1 MKRLFIVAAL
11 IIGAPCARAAS
22 VEDLR
27 ALQALDSRAT
37 DVGYRLA
44 TTASALCA
52 GGEPLAGIALHDAG
66 QYDPAVRGAVRRT
79 FGLEGDAMGVLA
91 VARGGPADS
100 AGLRPDDI
108 VVAIDAVPLAL
119 PPVAK
124 RATTL
129 RRDAALDQIDRALA
143 DGPTTITIRRGS
155 QQLTLRLTPE
165 RGCASRVE
173 IVPGSGMNAG
183 ANGRTVSI
191 DGRLANFVEGEDE
204 LAAVIAHEMAHN
216 ILNHRHLLDS
226 LGVKGGLLSVVGR
239 NAARI
244 RCTEVEADHVGTYL
258 MARAGFDMSA
268 ALRFWA
274 RFASRGLPAF
284 LRDPTHPSPAE
295 RQARI
300 AATISEIETKRTAG
314 KPLTPEIDRS
324 ACRA

>member
-1 MKRLFIVAAL
+1 MKWLFLIVAL
-11 IIGAPCARAAS
+11 GIGTPGVRAAS

-27 ALQALDSRAT
+27 ALQTLDSRAT
-37 DVGYRLA
+37 DIGYRLA
-44 TTASALCA
+44 TAASALCR
-52 GGEPLAGIALHDAG
+52 GGEPLAGVALHDAG

-91 VARGGPADS
+91 VAKGGPAEA
-100 AGLRPDDI
+100 AGLLPDDI
-108 VVAIDAVPLAL
+108 VIAIDAVPLAL

-124 RATTL
+124 MATTL
-129 RRDAALDQIDRALA
+129 RRDAALDLLDRALA
-143 DGPTTITIRRGS
+143 DGPTTITVSRGS
-155 QQLTLRLTPE
+155 QQLTLRLTPA

-191 DGRLANFVEGEDE
+191 DGRLANFVEDKDE

-216 ILNHRHLLDS
+216 ILNHRQLLDS
-226 LGVKGGLLSVVGR
+226 LGVKGGLLSAIGR

-300 AATISEIETKRTAG
+300 AGTISEIETKRAAG
-314 KPLTPEIDRS
+314 KPLTPDLDPS
-324 ACRA
+324 ACGA